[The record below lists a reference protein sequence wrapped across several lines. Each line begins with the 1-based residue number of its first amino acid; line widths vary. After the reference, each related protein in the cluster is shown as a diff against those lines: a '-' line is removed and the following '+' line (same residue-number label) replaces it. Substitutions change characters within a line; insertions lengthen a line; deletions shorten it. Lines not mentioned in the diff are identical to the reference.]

1 MVSTTKIHSIFVSK
15 QELHPDK
22 QPYQLQKLC
31 NTRWACRYAAV
42 NAICRTYDAILA
54 TLELV
59 GDGSDSEKA
68 IEAKG
73 LYHQVAKFSFLLS
86 LVTFDKV
93 LTCTKGLSDQ
103 LQNSDLDLSQAA
115 HLVVATKSTLQ
126 EFRSDI
132 YWEKLFQY
140 TRSIAELHNIEVQ
153 SLSETR
159 QRSLPKRFEDC
170 IILEATG
177 SRDNLS
183 CSNSYKTKFYF
194 PVIDT
199 FVSEISQRFNEK
211 NIKIMHAIQAR
222 NPKS

>member
-1 MVSTTKIHSIFVSK
+1 MLVDSVKILSSATEFFLLLQTLYSLVSTTKIHSIFVSK
-15 QELHPDK
+15 QKELHPDK

-59 GDGSDSEKA
+59 GDGPDSEKA

-73 LYHQVAKFSFLLS
+73 LYHQIAKFSFLLS

-115 HLVVATKSTLQ
+115 DLVVATKSTLQ

-132 YWEKLFQY
+132 YWEKLFRY
-140 TRSIAELHNIEVQ
+140 TRSTAELHNIEVQ
-153 SLSETR
+153 PLSE
-159 QRSLPKRFEDC
+159 
-170 IILEATG
+170 
-177 SRDNLS
+177 
-183 CSNSYKTKFYF
+183 
-194 PVIDT
+194 
-199 FVSEISQRFNEK
+199 
-211 NIKIMHAIQAR
+211 
-222 NPKS
+222 KSSIFKPSFST